1 MKIVVVEPDAA
12 VLDVVS
18 IVLKQAGCITVPCPD
33 SRALL
38 KTVLETKPRL
48 VLLDVMAGGEDQMKL
63 CKQIKTT
70 KEIAHIPVI
79 VFSTMPKFKDS
90 FKEYMCDDFLEK
102 PFDINEL
109 IRRVNNFTGSEVKIV

>member
-1 MKIVVVEPDAA
+1 MKIVVVEYDDA

-18 IVLKQAGCITVPCPD
+18 IILKQTGCIPVPCTD
-33 SRALL
+33 SRKLL

-48 VLLDVMAGGEDQMKL
+48 VLLDVMTGGEDQMEL
-63 CKQIKTT
+63 CKEIKAT

-79 VFSTMPKFKDS
+79 VFSTVSKFKDN

-109 IRRVNNFTGSEVKIV
+109 IKKVKNFTGSQVKIS